1 MDTPRVWGVGT
12 HRDLLAELKDLSVE
26 LLSDGHIRGLNG
38 LLLGVAKQMGFEG
51 VCLLGELPY
60 YMVGTDN
67 PKSSLAI
74 LEKFCHLWGVPMD
87 LSGLREEALQKEV
100 EIEDFIRRGEKES
113 MLERW
118 VRKSEEDSDTLQ

>member
-1 MDTPRVWGVGT
+1 
-12 HRDLLAELKDLSVE
+12 
-26 LLSDGHIRGLNG
+26 
-38 LLLGVAKQMGFEG
+38 MGFEG

-74 LEKFCHLWGVPMD
+74 LEKFSHLWDITLD
-87 LSGLREEALQKEV
+87 LSDLGEEALQKEV

-113 MLERW
+113 MMERM
-118 VRKSEEDSDTLQ
+118 VSKAEEESDTLQ